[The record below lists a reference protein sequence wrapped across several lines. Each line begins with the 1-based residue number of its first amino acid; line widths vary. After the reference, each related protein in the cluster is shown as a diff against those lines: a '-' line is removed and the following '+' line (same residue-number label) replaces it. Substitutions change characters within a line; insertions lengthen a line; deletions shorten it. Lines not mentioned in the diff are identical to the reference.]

1 MDGHMNLAEL
11 RADLHRLRGETGAR
25 DARMQKISTVRTP
38 GGLRMVYP
46 DMFPDD
52 GAFSEPMVANMVD
65 IAARDI
71 AEVTAPLPAF
81 NCSSSMGISDRARAA
96 ADKRTK
102 IVNAYAENS
111 RLQIQMFTAVDRYF
125 SYGFV
130 PAIVRLDTEN
140 QGLRIQFL
148 DSMGTYTRRDSWGNV
163 KRLYQVKTYTR
174 DDALAKFPELGGLL
188 DRRNHGFG
196 EGGTV
201 ELVIFHD
208 CHYDGVFANVGDGQM
223 VRLVPNPIGK
233 VCAHVFSR
241 PGLADEEYGQYDDV
255 LAVQVAKARFALLTM
270 EAAQKAVQAPIALPM
285 DVQELSIGPD
295 SILKSSS
302 PERIRRIGLDV
313 PQSAFLQQR
322 DLDMELRQ
330 GARYPDVR
338 TGNTDASIVTGRG
351 VQALMG
357 GFDTQV
363 KTAQTIFADGFR
375 VLLARCLELDEK
387 VWPNRTKQVEGNA
400 NGTPYSLTY
409 TPSKD
414 IKGIYSVDVQYGLM
428 AGLNP
433 NQALVFGLQARG
445 DRLISRDF
453 FRRQLPFSIDA
464 GEEEAKVDIE
474 DLREALKQAVAAY
487 SQALPA
493 LAQQGQDPSQIL
505 TRMAA
510 IITDRVKGV
519 SIEKSISEAFA
530 PEEPPAGAEQA
541 PPGLPG
547 APGAAPGGG
556 GLGPEGLMPGV
567 APGQAGMAPGGQPD
581 LQTLLAGIG
590 RGGQPQLS
598 ATTSR
603 RMAI

>member
-1 MDGHMNLAEL
+1 MNLAEL
-11 RADLHRLRGETGAR
+11 RGDLHRLRSESTGR
-25 DARMQKISTVRTP
+25 DLRMNKIATVRTP
-38 GGLRMVYP
+38 GGLRLVYP

-52 GAFSEPMVANMVD
+52 GVFSEPMVANMVD

-81 NCSSSMGISDRARAA
+81 NCSSSMGISDRARAM

-102 IVNAYAENS
+102 IVNHYVEAS

-130 PAIVRLDTEN
+130 PAIVRLDLDT
-140 QGLRIQFL
+140 GCPRIQFL
-148 DSMGTYTRRDSWGNV
+148 DSMGTYVRRDGWGNV
-163 KRLYQVKTYTR
+163 KRLFQVKQFTH
-174 DDALAKFPELGGLL
+174 DDAVAKFPELRGLL
-188 DRRNHGFG
+188 ERNGYTTA
-196 EGGTV
+196 GTI

-208 CHYDGVFANVGDGQM
+208 AQNEGIFCNIGDGEI
-223 VRLVPNPIGK
+223 VRIAANPIGK
-233 VCAHVFSR
+233 VCAYQFSR

-255 LAVQVAKARFALLTM
+255 LPVQVAKARFALLTM
-270 EAAQKAVQAPIALPM
+270 EAAQKSVQAPIALPM

-295 SILKSSS
+295 SILKSQS

-313 PQSAFLQQR
+313 PQSAFMQQR
-322 DLDMELRQ
+322 DLDLELRQ

-363 KTAQTIFADGFR
+363 KTAQTIFAEGFR
-375 VLLARCLELDEK
+375 FLLSRCFELDQT
-387 VWPNRTKQVEGNA
+387 VWPNRTKEVEGNV
-400 NGTPYSLTY
+400 NGTPYSLSY
-409 TPSKD
+409 TPARD

-453 FRRQLPFSIDA
+453 FRRQLPFSLDA

-493 LAQQGQDPSQIL
+493 LAEQGQDPSQIL
-505 TRMAA
+505 TRMAQ
-510 IITDRVKGV
+510 IIQDRVKGV
-519 SIEKSISEAFA
+519 AIEKSIAEAFA
-530 PEEPPAGAEQA
+530 PPEPPPGAEAAAMPGMPGQ
-541 PPGLPG
+541 PGMPGTPGLP
-547 APGAAPGGG
+547 P
-556 GLGPEGLMPGV
+556 GLGPEGLMPNV

-603 RMAI
+603 RQAI